1 MASSSKSTPKKRIP
15 RPTAAKSISGR
26 AKKTPLPSAR
36 KSLPANEPLNIS
48 YDRPAAKLRPKIK
61 PQKPKRK
68 PLHLGAKF
76 SRWIKPGAL
85 IATILFILVIAATP
99 ASYPV
104 WSKVVSHSVTISAV
118 DAEFGLPLASP
129 SVLVDGKPANY
140 TSDGQNLIL
149 SNIATGSHT
158 VTVGGDGY
166 TPSELKITL
175 SPLASVRSEPYF
187 NVTLQPTSRHLQIH
201 LTDIV
206 SKKPVTGAIVKTA
219 SGNSAA
225 NTEGKA
231 VISEP
236 VSETTIETVLE
247 APGYDSRRVYIQ
259 IEDGKNTVAYDLTP
273 SGRAYYFSKVDNQTN
288 LYSVALDGTN
298 VKTELT
304 SSATESLPPYAY
316 RSPDLRWVAF
326 TSDRSSPSLAKL
338 YLFNTTSGEVDTI
351 NDDYARF
358 KIVGWTKEN
367 TLLYTIERQT
377 SEFQPANKY
386 QIHLYNPA
394 DGSNKTVY
402 SNRSLATNTSKN
414 YKRDQEGYVG
424 IYEELYAEPII
435 YDGYI
440 TYIFRREAKPGFGHL
455 LPPRSYIVIADL
467 SGRTI
472 RTVREN
478 LGGYLYP
485 KDMGN
490 GRISYI
496 DYSSGEKY
504 YELDLVTGV
513 ESLLEKKS
521 DEPAKRYRSPDNSK
535 IAWAQ
540 KNDTATDIIISNAD
554 GSNQRTIT
562 SGFGLTINSWFGE
575 NYLLIDSADSAFSL
589 HVVSLAGGHPL
600 KLADIQ
606 K

>member
-1 MASSSKSTPKKRIP
+1 MASTAKSSPKKRTS
-15 RPTAAKSISGR
+15 PTATTKATSKR
-26 AKKTPLPSAR
+26 AKKSPAPSVR

-48 YDRPAAKLRPKIK
+48 YDRLAAKFRPKIK
-61 PQKPKRK
+61 PPKPKRK
-68 PLHLGAKF
+68 PIHLGEKF
-76 SRWIKPGAL
+76 SHSIKPGAL
-85 IATILFILVIAATP
+85 IGIILFVLVIAATP
-99 ASYPV
+99 VSHPV
-104 WSKVVSHSVTISAV
+104 WSKVVRHNIVISAV

-129 SVLVDGKPANY
+129 TVLIDGKTASY
-140 TSDGQNLIL
+140 TSDGQDLRI
-149 SNIATGSHT
+149 SDIGTGSHI

-175 SPLASVRSEPYF
+175 SPLASARTQPRF
-187 NVTLQPTSRHLQIH
+187 DVTLQPTSRHLQIY
-201 LTDIV
+201 LTDII
-206 SKKPVTGAIVKTA
+206 SKKPVAGAVVKTA
-219 SGNSAA
+219 SGNSSATS
-225 NTEGKA
+225 NGKA

-236 VSETTIETVLE
+236 ISETTIEAVLE

-259 IEDGKNTVAYDLTP
+259 IEDSRNTTAYDLTP
-273 SGRAYYFSKVDNQTN
+273 SGRAYYFSKVKNQTN

-298 VKTELT
+298 VKTELS

-316 RSPDLRWVAF
+316 RSPDLNWVAF
-326 TSDRSSPSLAKL
+326 TSDRSSPSLAKV
-338 YLFNTTSGEVDTI
+338 YIFNTTSGEVDII

-367 TLLYTIERQT
+367 TLLYTLERQT
-377 SEFQPANKY
+377 SDFQPANKY
-386 QIHLYNPA
+386 QVHLYNPA
-394 DGSNKTVY
+394 DESTKTVY

-455 LPPRSYIVIADL
+455 LPPRSYIVVADL

-485 KDMGN
+485 KDLGN

-504 YELDLVTGV
+504 YELDLATGV

-521 DEPAKRYRSPDNSK
+521 DVPAQRYRSPDNSK
-535 IAWAQ
+535 IVWAQ
-540 KNDTATDIIISNAD
+540 KNDTATDIIVSNAD

-562 SGFGLTINSWFGE
+562 SGFGFTINSWFGE
-575 NYLLIDSADSAFSL
+575 NYILLDGADSAFSL
-589 HVVSLAGGHPL
+589 HVVSLAGGRPL